1 MKKLATGV
9 FVSKAC
15 KTLRASAAFAKN
27 LRPAASTLF
36 VAPRANV
43 ILSLLLIVA
52 AIPGWAQNG
61 TGGPQLPPCDPN
73 APTGTQQTENR
84 PVSWKL
90 VLPNILQDQ
99 KPIWTFPEKVIKGKN
114 WKPTLAIAGATAGLV
129 GLDTIDAPY
138 FRRTSAFNQFN
149 KTFSGTNMGVG
160 TAVVP
165 LSFYAISLVR
175 KNVYGQHTSLLAGEA
190 VADAEILT
198 TVMKHVD
205 RRLRP
210 SDLPPYGDFDD
221 TWFRAHETLS
231 GGQASFPSGHTIA
244 AFAVAAVFADRYR
257 NHRWAPWVAYGLA
270 GLVGFSRIT
279 LSAHFPSDVF
289 AGAALGYLI
298 SHYVVLR
305 NH

>member
-1 MKKLATGV
+1 LKRLATGV
-9 FVSKAC
+9 FVSKVC
-15 KTLRASAAFAKN
+15 KNLRSSAAFVRDMR
-27 LRPAASTLF
+27 LAASALF
-36 VAPRANV
+36 VAPRSKV
-43 ILSLLLIVA
+43 LLSLLLIVGA
-52 AIPGWAQNG
+52 FPFWAQNG
-61 TGGPQLPPCDPN
+61 TGCPPLPPCSPT
-73 APTGTQQTENR
+73 APAGTQQTEDR
-84 PVSWKL
+84 PVSLKL

-99 KPIWTFPEKVIKGKN
+99 KPIWSFPAKAVKGEH
-114 WKPTLAIAGATAGLV
+114 WKPMLAIAGTAAGLV
-129 GLDTIDAPY
+129 ALDTINAPY
-138 FRRTSAFNQFN
+138 FRRTTAFNQFN
-149 KTFSGTNMGVG
+149 KNFSGTNMGVG
-160 TAVVP
+160 IAVVP

-175 KNVYGQHTSLLAGEA
+175 KNAYGQHTSLLAGEA

-210 SDLPPYGDFDD
+210 SGLSPYGDFDD
-221 TWFRAHETLS
+221 TWFRAPETLS
-231 GGQASFPSGHTIA
+231 GGQSSFPSGHTIA
-244 AFAVAAVFADRYR
+244 AFAVATIFADRYR

-305 NH
+305 NP

>member
-1 MKKLATGV
+1 MNVRTIHRVSV
-9 FVSKAC
+9 F
-15 KTLRASAAFAKN
+15 FAGGM
-27 LRPAASTLF
+27 RPAASASRSAVQLKTILALVLLGGTL
-36 VAPRANV
+36 P
-43 ILSLLLIVA
+43 I
-52 AIPGWAQNG
+52 WAQSDAG
-61 TGGPQLPPCDPN
+61 IPQVPPSGPATPS
-73 APTGTQQTENR
+73 GTQQAENR

-90 VLPNILQDQ
+90 MVPTILHDQ
-99 KPIWTFPEKVIKGKN
+99 KPIWTFPATVAKGEH
-114 WKPTLAIAGATAGLV
+114 WKPTLAIIGASAGLV
-129 GLDTIDAPY
+129 ALDTVDAPY
-138 FRRTSAFNQFN
+138 FRRTNSFNQFN
-149 KTFSGTNMGVG
+149 KAFSGTNTGVA

-175 KNVYGQHTSLLAGEA
+175 KNAYGQHTSLLAGEA

-210 SDLPPYGDFDD
+210 SDVPPYGDFDD

-231 GGQASFPSGHTIA
+231 GGQASFPSGHAIA
-244 AFAVAAVFADRYR
+244 AFAVATVFADRYR
-257 NHRWAPWVAYGLA
+257 DHHWAPWVAYGLA

-279 LSAHFPSDVF
+279 LTAHFPSDVF
-289 AGAALGYLI
+289 AGAAFGYLI

>member
-1 MKKLATGV
+1 MRPRRSGF
-9 FVSKAC
+9 FV
-15 KTLRASAAFAKN
+15 
-27 LRPAASTLF
+27 ASTSK
-36 VAPRANV
+36 V
-43 ILSLLLIVA
+43 ILPLLLITG
-52 AIPGWAQNG
+52 AIPGWTQNG
-61 TGGPQLPPCDPN
+61 TGDPKLPPRDPN
-73 APTGTQQTENR
+73 APTGTQRAQDR

-90 VLPNILQDQ
+90 LLPNIVQDQ
-99 KPIWTFPEKVIKGKN
+99 KPIWTFPVKAVKREH

-129 GLDTIDAPY
+129 ALDTVDAPY
-138 FRRTSAFNQFN
+138 FRRTSAFNQLN

-160 TAVVP
+160 TALVP

-175 KNVYGQHTSLLAGEA
+175 KNTYGQHTSLLAGEA

-198 TVMKHVD
+198 AVMKHVD

-210 SDLPPYGDFDD
+210 SDIPPYRDYDD

-257 NHRWAPWVAYGLA
+257 NHRWAPWAAYGLA

-289 AGAALGYLI
+289 AGAELGYLI

-305 NH
+305 NP

>member
-1 MKKLATGV
+1 MVTRVAASRV
-9 FVSKAC
+9 HN
-15 KTLRASAAFAKN
+15 TLRMSDAFARAM
-27 LRPAASTLF
+27 RPAASALI
-36 VAPRANV
+36 VAPRSKV
-43 ILSLLLIVA
+43 ILSLLLIVG

-73 APTGTQQTENR
+73 APTGTRQTESR

-99 KPIWTFPEKVIKGKN
+99 KPIWTFPAKAVKGN
-114 WKPTLAIAGATAGLV
+114 HWKPTLAIAGVTAGLV
-129 GLDTIDAPY
+129 ALDTIDAPY
-138 FRRTSAFNQFN
+138 FRRTNAFNQFN

-160 TAVVP
+160 TAMVP
-165 LSFYAISLVR
+165 LSFYAMSLVR
-175 KNVYGQHTSLLAGEA
+175 KNTYGQHTSLLAGEA

-198 TVMKHVD
+198 AVMKHFD

-210 SDLPPYGDFDD
+210 SDIPPYGDFDD

-231 GGQASFPSGHTIA
+231 GGGASFPSGHTIA
-244 AFAVAAVFADRYR
+244 AFGVAAVFADRYR

-289 AGAALGYLI
+289 AGATFGYLI
-298 SHYVVLR
+298 SHYIVLR
-305 NH
+305 NP

>member
-1 MKKLATGV
+1 MKNSATGV
-9 FVSKAC
+9 CVSKIC
-15 KTLRASAAFAKN
+15 KTLRACADFSRDM
-27 LRPAASTLF
+27 RPAASALF
-36 VAPRANV
+36 VAPRSKL
-43 ILSLLLIVA
+43 ILSLLLTVG
-52 AIPGWAQNG
+52 AIPGWAQNS
-61 TGGPQLPPCDPN
+61 TGGPQLPPR
-73 APTGTQQTENR
+73 APTAPAGTPQTEDR

-90 VLPNILQDQ
+90 VVPNILQDQ
-99 KPIWTFPEKVIKGKN
+99 KPIWTFPAKALKGEH
-114 WKPTLAIAGATAGLV
+114 WKPMLAIAGATAGLV
-129 GLDTIDAPY
+129 ALDTIDAPY

-175 KNVYGQHTSLLAGEA
+175 KNAYGQHTSLLAGEA

-210 SDLPPYGDFDD
+210 SDISPYGDFDD

-231 GGQASFPSGHTIA
+231 EGQASFPSGHTIA

-289 AGAALGYLI
+289 AGAAFGYLI